1 MLHGLVGFQWKMSK
15 HRNYWDEKEMSD
27 TITSLLGAVFFGA
40 LVGAFIGA
48 AYVVVKF
55 FVWVIS

>member
-1 MLHGLVGFQWKMSK
+1 M
-15 HRNYWDEKEMSD
+15 ND
-27 TITSLLGAVFFGA
+27 TITSILGAVFLGA
-40 LVGAFIGA
+40 LAGAFIGA